1 MDVLTLVAALTLSA
15 VFAVAGITKLT
26 DHAGTRT
33 AVRAFG
39 GPAAAAPALALLL
52 PVCELVVAAALLV
65 PATRFVGAAG
75 ALGLLVLFTAVIA
88 VSLARGRAPECHCF
102 GQLHSAPASWKT
114 LVRNGLLGSIA
125 VGLLVA
131 AGRDAGPSP
140 TGWIGQRTATEIGVG
155 VAVVGAALVL
165 VAIGSGLLALTRAYG
180 RVLLRLEA
188 TEQALRDVGIEVASA
203 ADTSV
208 PELGLDPGTP
218 APPFAIPLT
227 TAETITLD
235 ELLDPGL
242 PLLLVFTSPDC
253 GPCHALM
260 PAIAQ
265 WQRELDDR
273 LTVAVASAG
282 EPEAI
287 RGQEAE
293 HGLSP
298 MLVDTD
304 LALSEAHLT
313 TGTPSAVLIAPG
325 GQIAS
330 YVAAG
335 AVEIESLV
343 DRVLSGSSHDTPEGL
358 PIGEL
363 APELALRG
371 LDDEPMPLVDPDGKE
386 TLLLFWNPGC
396 GYCREM
402 LPALLRWES
411 DAGDSAPRLLVVSSG
426 AADETAADGLRSDV
440 ALDPEFAA
448 GRAFQAGGTP
458 MAVVVDAHGR
468 IASPVVGG
476 AEGVLALAS
485 GRTSVEHAL
494 EADA

>member
-1 MDVLTLVAALTLSA
+1 
-15 VFAVAGITKLT
+15 
-26 DHAGTRT
+26 
-33 AVRAFG
+33 
-39 GPAAAAPALALLL
+39 
-52 PVCELVVAAALLV
+52 
-65 PATRFVGAAG
+65 
-75 ALGLLVLFTAVIA
+75 
-88 VSLARGRAPECHCF
+88 
-102 GQLHSAPASWKT
+102 
-114 LVRNGLLGSIA
+114 
-125 VGLLVA
+125 
-131 AGRDAGPSP
+131 
-140 TGWIGQRTATEIGVG
+140 
-155 VAVVGAALVL
+155 
-165 VAIGSGLLALTRAYG
+165 
-180 RVLLRLEA
+180 
-188 TEQALRDVGIEVASA
+188 
-203 ADTSV
+203 
-208 PELGLDPGTP
+208 
-218 APPFAIPLT
+218 
-227 TAETITLD
+227 
-235 ELLDPGL
+235 
-242 PLLLVFTSPDC
+242 
-253 GPCHALM
+253 M

-426 AADETAADGLRSDV
+426 AADETAADRLHRRRPRPGSSPPGARSRPAARRWQSSSTPRESRHLWSGVRRASSSPRLRSDLGRACPSRATASFV
-440 ALDPEFAA
+440 TGARAAAHARRCLAA
-448 GRAFQAGGTP
+448 GGRYGRGAWAGPQPLVVEATCGPGTEPCSSANGLKLCMPTGGVCCYFSPKTRRCFGLLKGGAGVCCCSGHRVISACATANTTSRAAGASPPRARERGSAGRSAAARARCARTPRRAPAAGGGATACCWKP
-458 MAVVVDAHGR
+458 PPDAGVRRQGMERCWKGSEEARVEVLPRGR
-468 IASPVVGG
+468 
-476 AEGVLALAS
+476 GVQE
-485 GRTSVEHAL
+485 RRDEHL
-494 EADA
+494 RLPRRR